1 VERKRFGEASYFN
14 KAGKYAPTKEEMQA
28 ELRKYLQMHP
38 QRTEVQQLFDAEGW
52 TLVYT
57 PPYTPTTQPIETVW
71 GYVKNYVAR
80 KYENGRK
87 MEVLRQ
93 QTLDG
98 MYGNPSDN
106 HEGVTA
112 AFCQSVIDRCHRW
125 SNSFIEADSELGGTV
140 EALTGNPDMEI
151 PDIDLDE
158 DEENEAD
165 PFAGEAAESDAEDEP
180 Q

>member
-1 VERKRFGEASYFN
+1 MSPMEWKRFGQASYFN
-14 KAGKYAPTKEEMQA
+14 KAGKWAPSKEEMQA
-28 ELRKYLQMHP
+28 ELRKYLQRNP
-38 QRTEVQQLFDAEGW
+38 QKTEVQKLFDAKGH

-80 KYENGRK
+80 KYENGRN
-87 MEVLRQ
+87 METLRE

-125 SNSFIEADSELGGTV
+125 SNSFIELS
-140 EALTGNPDMEI
+140 
-151 PDIDLDE
+151 
-158 DEENEAD
+158 
-165 PFAGEAAESDAEDEP
+165 
-180 Q
+180 